1 MSNFS
6 KALDKIIGKE
16 QVGNANDAVSLGSVS
31 DHQRAFEYEDRVTS
45 RRLEASSSI
54 GKKYQPRLYT
64 EREINTLK
72 FITTEEQFR
81 EQRAVLEEL
90 RNQIADGN
98 AAKGK
103 TILVTSPIDSPSV
116 SVFCRNLGSI
126 LVTDESV
133 TALLI
138 DMTGTKESLQLSDS
152 LKQPGVRDFVKSESL
167 SLKEVIYPT
176 GIPRLNIIPTGTG
189 LGSMSELLRTTKMR
203 VLIKDVSRRYRERNT
218 IIIAPSINTVSDVE
232 LLNEYA
238 DVIVLAVP
246 YSKTMKKDVIRAM
259 GKLDKS
265 KFLGSVILDVTDEIR
280 TPLERLGVL

>member
-16 QVGNANDAVSLGSVS
+16 QGGSSADSISLGAVS

-54 GKKYQPRLYT
+54 GKMYQPRLYT
-64 EREINTLK
+64 DRELNTLR
-72 FITTEEQFR
+72 FITVADKFR

-90 RNQIADGN
+90 RNQIAEGN

-103 TILVTSPIDSPSV
+103 TILVTSPVDSPAV
-116 SVFCRNLGSI
+116 SVFCRNLGAI
-126 LVTDESV
+126 LVSDESV
-133 TALLI
+133 TGLLI

-152 LKQPGVRDFVKSESL
+152 LKQPGVRDFVKDDSL
-167 SLKEVIYPT
+167 SVRDIIYPT
-176 GIPRLNIIPTGTG
+176 GIKRLRIIPTGTG

-203 VLIKDVSRRYRERNT
+203 VLLKDVSRRYRERNT
-218 IIIAPSINTVSDVE
+218 IIIAPSVNSVSDVE

-238 DVIVLAVP
+238 DIVILATP
-246 YSKTMKKDVIRAM
+246 YSKTMKRDVIRAM
-259 GKLDKS
+259 GKLNKK
-265 KFLGSVILDVTDEIR
+265 KFLGSVILDVTEKIK
-280 TPLERLGVL
+280 TPLERMGML